1 MTGWADGYRARLAW
15 VYSPAPT
22 SRALTTVEEYLQRT
36 RPPERQGS
44 RPFTAAAIAEHGREA
59 VAALGDRPTVTI
71 ATKSDEIIAVVART
85 PPDAIPAETM
95 TLSEYLPSRT
105 AKLMIH
111 GLDMHTAAALSSLS
125 RCRPRRQ
132 PCRGSSQGGGPPG
145 RSPPWSRPL
154 RGRAELPEGF
164 SV

>member
-44 RPFTAAAIAEHGREA
+44 RPFSAAAIAEHGREA

-111 GLDMHTAAALSSLS
+111 GLDMHARGAELPIPLPPSKTAL
-125 RCRPRRQ
+125 PWFQ
-132 PCRGSSQGGGPPG
+132 PG
-145 RSPPWSRPL
+145 RRTTGKEPSWSRPL